1 MRRDPRYQYDFGDF
15 QEEYFRERELR
26 CEYFEPDFF
35 QEEQFVP
42 REEQYR
48 PEVEPQFDQERVEDF
63 YGYRSEEEGGLENE
77 QRESNRPWRPPGR
90 EEAMDEQPLQRE
102 AHPPQQPSP
111 RQQPEQPLPPSPSQS
126 SPCPVSTEICD
137 ELTAWL
143 TKGMSGEESKAIS
156 KRFPL
161 KFAEESF
168 EIRPHMLDSFMQRQA
183 KDKEVLRNVNCA
195 EEVLVALQHKIGDVA
210 PPLIDLYAL
219 VSALEEGEIAVEAAK
234 DSVRSALRQ

>member
-1 MRRDPRYQYDFGDF
+1 
-15 QEEYFRERELR
+15 
-26 CEYFEPDFF
+26 
-35 QEEQFVP
+35 
-42 REEQYR
+42 
-48 PEVEPQFDQERVEDF
+48 
-63 YGYRSEEEGGLENE
+63 
-77 QRESNRPWRPPGR
+77 
-90 EEAMDEQPLQRE
+90 MDEQPLQRE

-111 RQQPEQPLPPSPSQS
+111 RQQPQQPLPPSPSQG

-210 PPLIDLYAL
+210 PPLIDLYAR